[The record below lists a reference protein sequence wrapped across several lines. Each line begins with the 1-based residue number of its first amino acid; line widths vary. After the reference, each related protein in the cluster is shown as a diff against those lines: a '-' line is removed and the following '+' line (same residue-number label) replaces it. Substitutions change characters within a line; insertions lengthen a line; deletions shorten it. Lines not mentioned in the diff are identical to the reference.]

1 MALNKIHWASGVH
14 IIARIVS
21 MVSGLLGVYVCTRLF
36 SVEHFG
42 YWSWLLSVSVMITS
56 QDFGILSAMR
66 VWLGKEY
73 ASQNVSKQKS
83 IVAAGLFGIS
93 VIFISVVLGLL
104 LYSVQLET
112 RGNNPWILSWVVL
125 ASVFSIFGTVAANTL
140 LAFLHAGA
148 VGLVEL
154 LRSIFQ
160 IVVIMLAYFFS
171 WDFNLTVGIY
181 YSLFVL
187 YVFVVIAL
195 LCFIKNWQL
204 MNLLTEGLRNAK
216 NVFET
221 LRGLVKNGL
230 LLWFNQLAFVA
241 ILSADVFLAG
251 MFLSQSEV
259 ATVAVIN
266 KLVGLGLGLV
276 GAGLLP
282 YFGLYVHKLASED
295 SSWVSAKL
303 KKAVKT
309 IFFVGLV
316 YMVALLC
323 FGKQAILIWSGFDID
338 SNVLYFMAGLQFG
351 ILSLLTYLQLYFQG
365 PRLSFEILPTVL
377 LACGIRLI
385 SLWFLVNSYGV
396 AAIFL
401 SGVLSN
407 GALVLLL
414 YKKLTK
420 SLRDNKEMVLMW

>member
-1 MALNKIHWASGVH
+1 MLLKKIHWASGVH
-14 IIARIVS
+14 IVARIMS
-21 MVSGLLGVYVCTRLF
+21 MMSGLLGVYVFTRLF
-36 SVEHFG
+36 SIEQFG

-73 ASQNVSKQKS
+73 ASQNVTKQKS
-83 IVAAGLFGIS
+83 IVAAGLVGVS
-93 VIFISVVLGLL
+93 VIFISVLLGLL
-104 LYSVQLET
+104 LYSVQPEI
-112 RGNNPWILSWVVL
+112 RGNNLLLLSWVVL

-140 LAFLHAGA
+140 LAFLQAGV

-160 IVVIMLAYFFS
+160 IVVIILSYFFS

-204 MNLLTEGLRNAK
+204 IDLLTECLQNAK
-216 NVFET
+216 NVFEA
-221 LRGLVKNGL
+221 LWSLVKNGL
-230 LLWFNQLAFVA
+230 LLWANQLAYVT

-251 MFLSQSEV
+251 MLLTQSEV

-266 KLVGLGLGLV
+266 KLVGLGVGLV

-295 SSWVSAKL
+295 ASWVRAEL

-316 YMVALLC
+316 YTVALLC
-323 FGKQAILIWSGFDID
+323 FGRQAIFIWSGFDID
-338 SNVLYFMAGLQFG
+338 SGVLYFMAGMQFG

-365 PRLSFEILPTVL
+365 PKLNFEILPIVF
-377 LACGIRLI
+377 LACLIRLA
-385 SLWFLVNSYGV
+385 SLWLLVGDYGITT
-396 AAIFL
+396 IFF
-401 SGVLSN
+401 SSVLSN
-407 GALVLLL
+407 GALALMMYLRL
-414 YKKLTK
+414 NRE
-420 SLRDNKEMVLMW
+420 LRDGKNMVLMW